1 MTRNKLYQITSTLLL
16 AAVLMAACAPGQS
29 AGPTSA
35 PAGTTLPSI
44 SPSSAPS
51 STPDPSET
59 PEATSTG
66 TTSSSVSV
74 TGVPSNP
81 LPPTGETPSSDH
93 SQVTLADNGASI
105 TLHVGQTFLL
115 NLGDQYD
122 WNINV
127 ADQTVL
133 SRVKNIAVIRGA
145 QGVYQALKAGTTTLM
160 AGGDPPCRKSSPPCM
175 RPSIAFELSVVVE
188 P

>member
-1 MTRNKLYQITSTLLL
+1 MIRSKLYTITCSLLI
-16 AAVLMAACAPGQS
+16 AAVLMAACAPAQS
-29 AGPTSA
+29 AGPTAA
-35 PAGTTLPSI
+35 PVSPTLPGI
-44 SPSSAPS
+44 SPS

-81 LPPTGETPSSDH
+81 LPPTAETPSSDH
-93 SQVTLADNGASI
+93 SQVTLADSGTSI

-160 AGGDPPCRKSSPPCM
+160 AGGDPPCRKSTPPCM